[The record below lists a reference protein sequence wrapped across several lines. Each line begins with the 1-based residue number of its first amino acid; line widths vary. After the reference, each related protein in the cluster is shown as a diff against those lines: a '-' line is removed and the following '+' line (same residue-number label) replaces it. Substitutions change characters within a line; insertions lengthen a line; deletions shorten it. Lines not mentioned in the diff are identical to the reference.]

1 MIKTPDSD
9 FFFRIVRYKFI
20 IASNESALRD
30 INSELPEQKLRI
42 VRFKAVIGCDMTF
55 YKLF

>member
-30 INSELPEQKLRI
+30 INSELPEKISEL
-42 VRFKAVIGCDMTF
+42 
-55 YKLF
+55 